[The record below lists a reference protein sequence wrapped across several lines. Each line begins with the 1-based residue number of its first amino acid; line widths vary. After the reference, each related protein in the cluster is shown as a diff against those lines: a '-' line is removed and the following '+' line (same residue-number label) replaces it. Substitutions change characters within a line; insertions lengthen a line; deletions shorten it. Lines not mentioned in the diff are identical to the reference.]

1 MLGLTCI
8 DNDDIRKSAAWS
20 GGDGDDED
28 LFEDD
33 RFLDFGDSMYSDS
46 AAAAGKKATVVNSVS
61 YTRNRAKITNP
72 KVNIE
77 YSQCFKCLYFQ
88 CFRELSR

>member
-77 YSQCFKCLYFQ
+77 YLQCFKCLYFQ